1 MFFDNIDF
9 KNLFI
14 IDVNELNIENYDLIL
29 V

>member
-1 MFFDNIDF
+1 MFLDNIDF

-14 IDVNELNIENYDLIL
+14 IDVNELNIENYDLIW